1 MRSSSV
7 CAMHSR
13 DRVCIW
19 KDGSGCV
26 AQLVEQLTLN
36 QWVQGSSPCA
46 STRNKRPF
54 VWPFFLCWT
63 KRTRARERVRNASW
77 QEQANAL
84 FAPYVVKGTHGVKTN
99 MGIYSPKQSPPEI
112 NGHFTAV
119 FCLILWT
126 LYPRDSYL
134 CKYLYCLDRIWVL
147 T

>member
-7 CAMHSR
+7 CAVHSR
-13 DRVCIW
+13 DRVCVW

-54 VWPFFLCWT
+54 VWPLFLCWT
-63 KRTRARERVRNASW
+63 KRTRTRERVRNASW

-84 FAPYVVKGTHGVKTN
+84 FAPYVVKGAHGVKTN
-99 MGIYSPKQSPPEI
+99 MGIYSLCASPRNKRPFYGRFLFDFMDI
-112 NGHFTAV
+112 VSQGF
-119 FCLILWT
+119 I
-126 LYPRDSYL
+126 PM
-134 CKYLYCLDRIWVL
+134 
-147 T
+147 